1 MAKHA
6 QQELDNDLPWIKL
19 TVFDATQAC
28 ERYSPHRRARN
39 LTVSVPPI
47 SCQSTGCPPGDS
59 VARARE
65 LATELNRTCFC
76 ITLDRH
82 ALANAMQAVAAVP
95 DFYAT
100 HIVSRPHLFANV
112 PVFLPEA
119 DRDAMLAVVL
129 AIETTA
135 RLPAYVDTVLK
146 WAPDIALRDFG
157 PAGALMGYDFHLG
170 SEAPRL
176 IEINTNAGGAFLNAF
191 SARAQLACCDIVEPL
206 KTGTTVEGF
215 DEAVVTMFE
224 SEWRRQR
231 GAGRPKTI
239 AIIDDAPTEQY
250 LYPDFLLARQM
261 LEARGVSTLIADPA
275 ELSYVG
281 GALRAGE
288 TAVDL
293 VYNRLV
299 DFSLTEERHRTL
311 REAYLDGAV
320 VVTPNPRVHALF
332 ADKRNLALLSD
343 LEQLRKWAVAAEA
356 IQTLAS
362 IPKAIRVTHD
372 NAQQLWSE
380 RKGLFF
386 KPVAGH
392 GGKAVYR
399 GDKLTKTVWSEI
411 LSAEYIAQD
420 IAPPSERVVKIG
432 DAMLP
437 RKIDVRL
444 YTYEGKILLAAARLY
459 QGQTTNFRTE
469 GGGFAPVHFL

>member
-1 MAKHA
+1 M
-6 QQELDNDLPWIKL
+6 
-19 TVFDATQAC
+19 
-28 ERYSPHRRARN
+28 
-39 LTVSVPPI
+39 TVSVPPI

-444 YTYEGKILLAAARLY
+444 YTYEGKMLLAAARLY